1 MVRPFTPGPAI
12 FTYWDYTQLA
22 FQKRRGMRIDF
33 ILGSPALAERV
44 AHAEIV
50 RDERKGSSPATT
62 PRYWWTSPTHGTASD
77 TPAGLAATAS
87 SGSSSRVG
95 AVSDAV
101 SVGFRYHR
109 THVRF
114 VVRRQFLAVVE
125 DAHRQESMQMAR
137 KLAALAQLLGR
148 RIEEELAVEADIASV
163 ITGFARTTAE
173 VSAAMNM
180 TAARARVLVA
190 QAESLDCRLPA
201 VAALLAAGVVD
212 WYTVEIIIART
223 DFVDD
228 DKCALVDARL
238 AEQISD
244 WCCWSRQRIINAVD
258 YAVNTLDAE
267 AAKRRRAVAFDQ
279 RGVTVTAGLDGMA
292 RARISM
298 TARAGAVFDTRLS
311 ELAKAVCTSDPRTL
325 QQRRVDA
332 LEALLDGQVLACA
345 CENPDCPSRAAQP
358 PRHP

>member
-1 MVRPFTPGPAI
+1 MG
-12 FTYWDYTQLA
+12 
-22 FQKRRGMRIDF
+22 
-33 ILGSPALAERV
+33 LGIIEHMFDS
-44 AHAEIV
+44 
-50 RDERKGSSPATT
+50 
-62 PRYWWTSPTHGTASD
+62 WSD
-77 TPAGLAATAS
+77 GNI
-87 SGSSSRVG
+87 
-95 AVSDAV
+95 
-101 SVGFRYHR
+101 
-109 THVRF
+109 
-114 VVRRQFLAVVE
+114 LAVVE

-148 RIEEELAVEADIASV
+148 RIEEEMAVEADIASV

-298 TARAGAVFDTRLS
+298 TARAGAVFDKRLS
-311 ELAKAVCTSDPRTL
+311 ELAKAVCTGDPRTL

-345 CENPDCPSRAAQP
+345 CENPDCPSRGAQAPAPPEAPEASEGAAASEGP
-358 PRHP
+358 AVIATPG

>member
-1 MVRPFTPGPAI
+1 M
-12 FTYWDYTQLA
+12 
-22 FQKRRGMRIDF
+22 
-33 ILGSPALAERV
+33 
-44 AHAEIV
+44 
-50 RDERKGSSPATT
+50 
-62 PRYWWTSPTHGTASD
+62 
-77 TPAGLAATAS
+77 
-87 SGSSSRVG
+87 
-95 AVSDAV
+95 
-101 SVGFRYHR
+101 
-109 THVRF
+109 
-114 VVRRQFLAVVE
+114 
-125 DAHRQESMQMAR
+125 
-137 KLAALAQLLGR
+137 
-148 RIEEELAVEADIASV
+148 

-298 TARAGAVFDTRLS
+298 TARAGGFEHAAVRTGQGGLRQRS
-311 ELAKAVCTSDPRTL
+311 SDPSAAPGGCVGSAA
-325 QQRRVDA
+325 RRAGAGVCVREPTAPAA
-332 LEALLDGQVLACA
+332 LR
-345 CENPDCPSRAAQP
+345 SRH